1 VEGLGVN
8 WGLLLAQIVNFIV
21 LFLILRAVAYKPVT
35 RFLDNRR
42 EKIAK
47 GLEDARK
54 AEERLANIEKDY
66 QSRMDAARADA
77 QKMVTDMTAN
87 AEKQAAA
94 ITAKANEDAARIK
107 ATAQE
112 EAELE
117 RNKALADLRSQVVA
131 LSMAAANKLIG
142 ESMDEKRQRA
152 LVDEF
157 FSGVRAG
164 KVVLLEPGMS
174 AAGAK
179 AEVTSALPLAPDE
192 QTAIRGDLASRGAH
206 DIAFK
211 VDPKILGG
219 LVVRVGDRVVD
230 ASVSGQLESLKQSLG

>member
-1 VEGLGVN
+1 MEGLGIN
-8 WGLLLAQIVNFIV
+8 LTLLVAQVFNFLI
-21 LFLILRAVAYKPVT
+21 LFLILGAVAYKPVVK
-35 RFLDNRR
+35 FLDGRR

-66 QSRMDAARADA
+66 QTRMDAARADA
-77 QKMVTDMTAN
+77 QRMVADMTAN
-87 AEKQAAA
+87 AEKNAAA
-94 ITAKANEDAARIK
+94 IIAKADEDATKIR

-112 EAELE
+112 EAETE
-117 RNKALADLRSQVVA
+117 RNRALADLRSQVVT

-142 ESMDEKRQRA
+142 EAMDEKRQRT

-157 FSGVRAG
+157 FSGVRDG
-164 KVVLLEPGMS
+164 KIVLLEPG
-174 AAGAK
+174 AKLEGAK
-179 AEVTSALPLAPDE
+179 AEVTSALPLALDE
-192 QTAIRGDLASRGAH
+192 QTAIRADLATRGTLNV
-206 DIAFK
+206 DFK

-230 ASVSGQLESLKQSLG
+230 ASVSGQLESLKQSLS